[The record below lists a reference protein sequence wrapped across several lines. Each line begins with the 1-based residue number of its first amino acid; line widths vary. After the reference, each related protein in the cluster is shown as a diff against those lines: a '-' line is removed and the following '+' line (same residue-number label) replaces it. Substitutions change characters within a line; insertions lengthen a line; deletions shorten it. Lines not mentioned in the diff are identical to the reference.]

1 MCMSPL
7 QLGLVIGAGKKAAE
21 GLTPSD
27 FLREAKVDKLEVSF
41 RVYEDVFRL
50 QVAVRHSLD
59 IV

>member
-1 MCMSPL
+1 MCTSPL
-7 QLGLVIGAGKKAAE
+7 QLGLVFGAGKKAAE

-27 FLREAKVDKLEVSF
+27 FLCEAKVDKLEVSF

-59 IV
+59 IM